1 MNVKELIQSAPRVEL
16 IDNFL
21 AIMDIPPERMEAAK
35 ERFGEFLDRLDGI
48 EPTST
53 GYVILG
59 VVYVENGRE
68 RLEANLYCESELPRL
83 AEIEGELAKFGS
95 VSDAE
100 RLCNVVSNTK
110 RYAYEYTPWGEIL
123 GFRVLRSNARDVGPT
138 KLAAAVL
145 YEMTFFGFNEENV
158 KAEREKLDAAIA
170 EEELSTGISISAE
183 ELFARFGWHDERTE
197 EEKENERLAAIREQ
211 MKNLRRSWEAL
222 RRYVKRIPLKTL
234 CDTTEILS
242 ETSTAYWD
250 RLREEIV
257 YLDSELYTS
266 EQNEALAEEIET
278 QPSCFLR
285 LPEKRDFRE
294 YDLMREFIDSLSY
307 SEVKRDLAGAIH
319 GKDAFRRFK
328 DILRH
333 YGVERQWYDY
343 RDAAVKNFA
352 ASWCEKND
360 VIATDI

>member
-1 MNVKELIQSAPRVEL
+1 MNVKELIQSAPQFEL
-16 IDNFL
+16 IDDFL
-21 AIMDIPPERMEAAK
+21 SIMDIPPERTEAAK
-35 ERFGEFLDRLDGI
+35 ERFGEFLDRFDGI

-68 RLEANLYCESELPRL
+68 RLEANLYCESELPGF
-83 AEIEGELAKFGS
+83 AEIVGALAKFDADG
-95 VSDAE
+95 DAE
-100 RLCNVVSNTK
+100 RLCHEVSSAK
-110 RYAYEYTPWGEIL
+110 RYAYEYTPWSEIL
-123 GFRVLRSNARDVGPT
+123 GFRVLRSNARDVGFA

-145 YEMTFFGFNEENV
+145 YEMTFFGFSEKNV
-158 KAEREKLDAAIA
+158 EAEREKLDAAIA
-170 EEELSTGISISAE
+170 EAELSTGISISAE

-222 RRYVKRIPLKTL
+222 RRYIKRIPLKTL
-234 CDTTEILS
+234 CDTIEILS

-266 EQNEALAEEIET
+266 EQNEALAEGIES
-278 QPSCFLR
+278 QSERFVL

-294 YDLMREFIDSLSY
+294 YDVMRGFIDSLPDGR
-307 SEVKRDLAGAIH
+307 VKRDLA
-319 GKDAFRRFK
+319 
-328 DILRH
+328 
-333 YGVERQWYDY
+333 
-343 RDAAVKNFA
+343 
-352 ASWCEKND
+352 
-360 VIATDI
+360 

>member
-1 MNVKELIQSAPRVEL
+1 MNVKELIQSAPRFEL
-16 IDNFL
+16 IDDSL
-21 AIMDIPPERMEAAK
+21 ALMDTPPERTEAAK

-59 VVYVENGRE
+59 VVYAENGRE
-68 RLEANLYCESELPRL
+68 RLEANLYCESELPGL
-83 AEIEGELAKFGS
+83 AEIVGALAKFDADG
-95 VSDAE
+95 DAE
-100 RLCNVVSNTK
+100 RLCHEVSSTK
-110 RYAYEYTPWGEIL
+110 RYAYEYTPWSEIL
-123 GFRVLRSNARDVGPT
+123 GFRVLRSNARDVGSA

-158 KAEREKLDAAIA
+158 ETEREKLDVAIA
-170 EEELSTGISISAE
+170 EADLSKGISISTE
-183 ELFARFGWHDERTE
+183 EFFSRFGWRDERTE
-197 EEKENERLAAIREQ
+197 EEKENERLAAVREQ
-211 MKNLRRSWEAL
+211 VENLRRSWEAL
-222 RRYVKRIPLKTL
+222 RRYVKRISLKTL
-234 CDTTEILS
+234 CDTIEILS

-285 LPEKRDFRE
+285 LPEKRDFKE
-294 YDLMREFIDSLSY
+294 YDLMREFIDSLSD

-319 GKDAFRRFK
+319 GKGAFRRFK
-328 DILRH
+328 DTLRH
-333 YGVERQWYDY
+333 YGVEQQWYDY
-343 RDAAVKNFA
+343 RDAAVKDFA
-352 ASWCEKND
+352 VSWCVEND
-360 VIATDI
+360 VIATGI